1 MARFSGGPT
10 VHRAIK
16 GPRLTGV
23 SRSSPQGW
31 KAEVVTTLRAIQ
43 EVRQACDNTEVRTVR
58 YARKAG
64 LSWAE
69 IATALGVS
77 RQAVWERWHE
87 LDETLPKNDA
97 WGPSSLNDPEPESPA
112 APESTPA

>member
-1 MARFSGGPT
+1 MARYSGGPT

-16 GPRLTGV
+16 GPPRLTGV

-69 IATALGVS
+69 IATALGGYPAKRYGNDGTS
-77 RQAVWERWHE
+77 LTRPCPRTM
-87 LDETLPKNDA
+87 LGGDLLP
-97 WGPSSLNDPEPESPA
+97 
-112 APESTPA
+112 

>member
-1 MARFSGGPT
+1 MARYSGGPT
-10 VHRAIK
+10 VHRAMK

-23 SRSSPQGW
+23 SRSSPEGW
-31 KAEVVTTLRAIQ
+31 KAEVVTTLSAIQ

-64 LSWAE
+64 FSWAE

-112 APESTPA
+112 APDSTPA

>member
-1 MARFSGGPT
+1 M
-10 VHRAIK
+10 K
-16 GPRLTGV
+16 GPRVTGV

-43 EVRQACDNTEVRTVR
+43 EVRQECDNTELTTVKH
-58 YARKAG
+58 ARKAG

-87 LDETLPKNDA
+87 IDETLPKNDA
-97 WGPSSLNDPEPESPA
+97 WGPA
-112 APESTPA
+112 ALCDAGSEDGMAPDSTPG

>member
-1 MARFSGGPT
+1 M
-10 VHRAIK
+10 
-16 GPRLTGV
+16 

-31 KAEVVTTLRAIQ
+31 KAEVATTLRAIQ
-43 EVRQACDNTEVRTVR
+43 EVRQTCDNTELATVKH
-58 YARKAG
+58 ARKAG

-87 LDETLPKNDA
+87 IDETLPKNDQ
-97 WGPSSLNDPEPESPA
+97 WGPSALNDTASAGSA
-112 APESTPA
+112 ATDSSSA

>member
-1 MARFSGGPT
+1 M
-10 VHRAIK
+10 K

-23 SRSSPQGW
+23 SRSSPEGW
-31 KAEVVTTLRAIQ
+31 KAEVVTTLSAIQ

-64 LSWAE
+64 FSWAE

-97 WGPSSLNDPEPESPA
+97 WGPAALIDLEPGSTA
-112 APESTPA
+112 APDSKTA

>member
-1 MARFSGGPT
+1 MARYSGGPT
-10 VHRAIK
+10 VHRAMK
-16 GPRLTGV
+16 GPRLTGL

-31 KAEVVTTLRAIQ
+31 KAEVATTLRAIQ
-43 EVRQACDNTEVRTVR
+43 EVRQACDNTELTTVKH
-58 YARKAG
+58 ARKAG

-87 LDETLPKNDA
+87 IDETLTENDQ
-97 WGPSSLNDPEPESPA
+97 WGPFELNDTASAGSA
-112 APESTPA
+112 ATDSSST

>member
-1 MARFSGGPT
+1 M
-10 VHRAIK
+10 K

-31 KAEVVTTLRAIQ
+31 KAEVVITLRAIQ
-43 EVRQACDNTEVRTVR
+43 EVRQECDNTELRTVR
-58 YARKAG
+58 HARKAG

-87 LDETLPKNDA
+87 IDETLPKNDR
-97 WGPSSLNDPEPESPA
+97 WGPSALNDTGSNGDEPPDG
-112 APESTPA
+112 TRI